1 MDMSL
6 RQRVEAFNRRWPRNK
21 ITVYR
26 LRKLYYE
33 HRIKQ
38 RVLRVDIQLTDRQL
52 RGQREGR
59 LLAFPRIIKAVD
71 TKEELLFMDEAVFST
86 NQVSPKIWFTP
97 QHEPVLIKRKK
108 LGFKAIA
115 VAAAINMDGEVVAVH
130 VVDKAID

>member
-1 MDMSL
+1 M
-6 RQRVEAFNRRWPRNK
+6 
-21 ITVYR
+21 
-26 LRKLYYE
+26 
-33 HRIKQ
+33 
-38 RVLRVDIQLTDRQL
+38 
-52 RGQREGR
+52 
-59 LLAFPRIIKAVD
+59 LAFPRFLKAVD